1 MMQTTNDCV
10 VEMDSKFFNK
20 VNSKLEFYND
30 YSRTTRIL
38 DYYIFFSLFVKSQL
52 IEIVKIP
59 TPSEDQSESLLYSLT
74 FAFLNPHFILNSP
87 CL

>member
-1 MMQTTNDCV
+1 MMQNTNDCV

-20 VNSKLEFYND
+20 ANSKLEFYNN
-30 YSRTTRIL
+30 
-38 DYYIFFSLFVKSQL
+38 YYIFFSLFVKSQL

-59 TPSEDQSESLLYSLT
+59 IPSEDQSESLLYSLT

>member
-20 VNSKLEFYND
+20 TNSKLEFY
-30 YSRTTRIL
+30 
-38 DYYIFFSLFVKSQL
+38 KSQL

-74 FAFLNPHFILNSP
+74 FAFLNPHFILNSHCP
-87 CL
+87 